1 MKATK
6 KCRVM
11 LVDDH
16 VILRDALASLLNS
29 FDDFQVIATLDNGEE
44 LINNLKSGQIP
55 DLVLLDLNMPK
66 MNGFDAANIL
76 YHEYPDVK
84 VLILTMYDSE
94 IALVRLLQIGVK
106 GFLKKDVHPHE
117 LRSALNAVAEDGF
130 YYSSNTTGKLAS
142 FFQNQRIGEKSN
154 SLDRAILSDKEIEF
168 LEYASTEL
176 TYKEIA
182 SKMNLT
188 PRAVDC
194 CRDTL
199 FTKLE
204 IKSRVG
210 LVIYAVKH
218 GIVRI

>member
-1 MKATK
+1 MGAVK
-6 KCRVM
+6 KCKVM

-16 VILRDALASLLNS
+16 VILRDALAALLNS
-29 FDDFQVIATLDNGEE
+29 FDGFQVIATLDNGEE
-44 LINNLKSGQIP
+44 LINNLKCGQIP

-76 YHEYPDVK
+76 YKEYPQVK

-94 IALVRLLQIGVK
+94 IALVRLLQIGVR

-117 LRSALNAVAEDGF
+117 LKSAMHAVADDGY

-142 FFQNQRIGEKSN
+142 FFQKGRDSATSISK
-154 SLDRAILSDKEIEF
+154 AMLSDKEIEF

-182 SKMNLT
+182 DKMKLT

-194 CRDTL
+194 CRDSL
-199 FTKLE
+199 FSKLE

-218 GIVRI
+218 GIVRM